1 MNLPVSNKKSIM
13 RTFLVVAVA
22 MAVLTAL
29 SPSFSYAFEY
39 GTHKPFYNENL
50 EVRIKALDSS
60 RFPVVTL
67 YAYVVDED
75 GAIYRNLNPNY
86 FKVSENCVKIDHLKV
101 ETDPKVVNVVLAL
114 DISGSMKRMLKELK
128 QDAFSFLSML
138 DKNDKCAIVGFRQSV
153 KVLQDFT
160 SDQFKLN
167 NALFSQK
174 ATCGTYLYD
183 SLYVAVEMLRFRQGE
198 KAILVITDGS
208 DESPS
213 GKKPYSKNSLEDVVD
228 YARKC
233 GVKIYTIGLG
243 YDVQEGPTKELAEQT
258 GGVAQFS
265 PNPYELKYNL
275 KKVLQSIKTFYKV
288 SYITYNREISES
300 KRAVELEV
308 KTPHGIASALAAYMS
323 AR

>member
-1 MNLPVSNKKSIM
+1 MNYFKIKNFF
-13 RTFLVVAVA
+13 RAAAVA
-22 MAVLTAL
+22 LAL
-29 SPSFSYAFEY
+29 VFLLCPSISSAFEY

-50 EVRIKALDSS
+50 EVKIKAVDSS
-60 RFPVVTL
+60 RFPIISL

-86 FKVSENCVKIDHLKV
+86 FKVSENCIKIDHVKV
-101 ETDPKVVNVVLAL
+101 ETDPKLVNVVLAL
-114 DISGSMKRMLKELK
+114 DISGSMKRMLTELK
-128 QDAFSFLSML
+128 KDSFSFLGML

-153 KVLQDFT
+153 KILQDFT

-167 NALFSQK
+167 KALFSQK

-183 SLYVAVEMLRFRQGE
+183 SLYVAIEMLRFRQGE

-213 GKKPYSKNSLEDVVD
+213 GRKPFSKNSLEEIID

-243 YDVQEGPTKELAEQT
+243 YDVQEGPVRDLAEQT

-288 SYITYNREISES
+288 SYITYNRQLSET

-308 KTPHGIASALAAYMS
+308 KTPSGNAAVLTGYTS